1 MLIDKKRH
9 RASVCLQYLKEH
21 YEKHGTINDITYK
34 SVVFIDGETVNIGR
48 FLESVRINHRKFL
61 SSSSKG
67 GFNDEVMLLNYKAL
81 DDMGF
86 IWEPNLKKSSMK
98 RDLYID
104 YLREHYREYG
114 TINDITSNFVVTYQG
129 FELKVG
135 EFLRRTAA
143 SYKNVSYISSSDLF
157 FKRCSKLQE
166 MGFDFLRKS
175 PKTIR
180 DIALDNDVGLEDLK
194 KLMTRFAGNMDKAL
208 KITLANK
215 RSKERGYIAE
225 NFTVGQ
231 FLDEFSL
238 DIDSLKKYLKDTTVV
253 IGDGD
258 NAYSDDMLLRDFCTK
273 NGYDYD
279 LVSLMIKIK
288 REGLDSNDLLL
299 ASYTNC
305 VYGKM
310 TLLKSILEYAS
321 ISPRSVVDEMKNNGI
336 LVDQALI
343 NVCFRKK
350 AGRNF
355 DYLRGVF
362 YDYLKTYNNLFKTG
376 NTNPCSGEMEVFID
390 EIASYYGLDSSE
402 RKILD
407 ETFIYYNSVIH
418 RVHLADVAFEGDE
431 VKRGIKIMNYQLD
444 EDDME
449 QAFLL
454 PLEFNQ
460 YKLLGEYRRIY
471 NRKKTLSTLIP
482 DFRYMNDDRKRLTV
496 EKYRLSLE
504 ELFYIDSL
512 SNKQQTNAM
521 DTKHLTYK

>member
-9 RASVCLQYLKEH
+9 RASICLWYLKEH
-21 YEKHGTINDITYK
+21 YEKYGTINDITYK
-34 SVVFIDGETVNIGR
+34 SVVFIEGETVNIGR

-61 SSSSKG
+61 SLSSKG
-67 GFNDEVMLLNYKAL
+67 GFNDEVMLLNYKTL
-81 DDMGF
+81 DEMGF

-104 YLREHYREYG
+104 YLREHYKEFG
-114 TINDITSNFVVTYQG
+114 TINDISSNFVVIYQG

-143 SYKNVSYISSSDLF
+143 SYKNVSSISSSDLF
-157 FKRCSKLQE
+157 FKRCRELQE
-166 MGFDFLRKS
+166 MGFDFFRKR

-180 DIALDNDVGLEDLK
+180 DIALDNGVDLEDLK
-194 KLMTRFAGNMDKAL
+194 KLMTRFNCNMDKAL
-208 KITLANK
+208 KIALANK
-215 RSKERGYIAE
+215 RSKERRGVLE
-225 NFTVGQ
+225 DFTARQ

-238 DIDSLKKYLKDTTVV
+238 DIDSLKRYLKDTTVV
-253 IGDGD
+253 IGDG
-258 NAYSDDMLLRDFCTK
+258 NNVYSDDMLLRDFCAK

-288 REGLDSNDLLL
+288 REGLDGSDILL

-310 TLLKSILEYAS
+310 ALLKSILEYAS
-321 ISPRSVVDEMKNNGI
+321 ISPRSVADEMKNNSV

-355 DYLRGVF
+355 DYLSGVF
-362 YDYLKTYNNLFKTG
+362 NDYVKAYNNLFKSG

-390 EIASYYGLDSSE
+390 EIVSYYGLDSSE

-407 ETFIYYNSVIH
+407 ETFIFYNSVIH
-418 RVHLADVAFEGDE
+418 KVHLADVAFEGDE
-431 VKRGIKIMNYQLD
+431 AKRGIKIMNYQLD

-482 DFRYMNDDRKRLTV
+482 DFKYMNDDRKRLTV
-496 EKYRLSLE
+496 EKYKLSLE

-512 SNKQQTNAM
+512 SNKQQTNTI
-521 DTKHLTYK
+521 DTKRLTYK

>member
-34 SVVFIDGETVNIGR
+34 SVVFIDGDTVNIGR

-67 GFNDEVMLLNYKAL
+67 GFNDEVMLLNYKVL

-114 TINDITSNFVVTYQG
+114 TINDITANFVVTYQG

-135 EFLRRTAA
+135 EFLRKIAA
-143 SYKNVSYISSSDLF
+143 SYKNGSISSSDLF
-157 FKRCSKLQE
+157 FKRCSELQE

-175 PKTIR
+175 SKTIR
-180 DIALDNDVGLEDLK
+180 DIALDNDVDLEDLK
-194 KLMTRFAGNMDKAL
+194 KLMTRFDGNMDKAL

-215 RSKERGYIAE
+215 RSKERREVAE
-225 NFTVGQ
+225 DFTVGQ

-238 DIDSLKKYLKDTTVV
+238 DIDSLKRLLKDTTIV
-253 IGDGD
+253 IGDG
-258 NAYSDDMLLRDFCTK
+258 NNVYSDDMLLRDFCTK
-273 NGYDYD
+273 NGYDYN

-288 REGLDSNDLLL
+288 RDGLDSNDLLL

-305 VYGKM
+305 VYGK
-310 TLLKSILEYAS
+310 TALLKSILEYAS

-355 DYLRGVF
+355 DYLRGIF
-362 YDYLKTYNNLFKTG
+362 YDYVKAYNNLFKTG
-376 NTNPCSGEMEVFID
+376 NTNPCSQEMEVFTD
-390 EIASYYGLDSSE
+390 EITSYYGLDSSE

-418 RVHLADVAFEGDE
+418 RFHLADVAFEGDDT
-431 VKRGIKIMNYQLD
+431 KRGIKIMNYQLD

-449 QAFLL
+449 HAFLL

-482 DFRYMNDDRKRLTV
+482 DFKYMSVDGKRLTV
-496 EKYRLSLE
+496 EKYKLSLE

-512 SNKQQTNAM
+512 SNKQQTNTI
-521 DTKHLTYK
+521 DTKRLTYK